1 MTITIKT
8 NELLKIVK
16 ESAKIGSMINRVK
29 ASTITKKALVEKL
42 EKIETEMR
50 EQTDAIKIT
59 LVGETI
65 FIDVEEE
72 FLIELIKTYGDVIK
86 GVISIVTNFENKFN
100 SLFSKWSKNKGWWI
114 EQQPCNC
121 GCVKQWTKLI
131 AL

>member
-100 SLFSKWSKNKGWWI
+100 SLFSKWSKNK
-114 EQQPCNC
+114 
-121 GCVKQWTKLI
+121 
-131 AL
+131 